1 MDSQINKCT
10 YLSVAALRSLQDL
23 QRKKSRAKNIK
34 KTKVSNSKTDV
45 EATKLKQVNKKLQKI
60 NKISKPI
67 AENIVNDKNL
77 RISTEKC
84 DINSALTNKYG
95 KNSVKKPNEQSIVV
109 NGTIQYTTE
118 KSKVSLL

>member
-10 YLSVAALRSLQDL
+10 YLSVAALWSLQDL

-67 AENIVNDKNL
+67 AKI
-77 RISTEKC
+77 
-84 DINSALTNKYG
+84 
-95 KNSVKKPNEQSIVV
+95 
-109 NGTIQYTTE
+109 
-118 KSKVSLL
+118 